1 MLKNKTTEGEIHK
14 ESDKSLNVRFPA
26 IFCSILSFL
35 ILFGS
40 CVSKDKY
47 DELARENESLHNELN
62 GIKYG
67 APAML
72 SDAKK
77 FLNSKDFINSKT
89 KLEAIVQK
97 YPDLPVAAEAKLLL
111 NEVNEELIWSNAIN
125 SDEIISTE
133 TYISRYPNGRYQSAA
148 TKRISALKANNEIK
162 DYNSALSANS
172 SQAWKAFKNKYPNRT
187 DISDIE
193 TRIIQIEVNE
203 IYDNSETGRLPPSTS
218 IGYNSHS
225 TSSSV
230 NITNDTG
237 CELVV
242 RYSGPSVKI
251 ITIASRQTST
261 VYLENGSYR
270 IAASAC
276 GSNYAG
282 SESLTGEYSSRYY
295 IITSRY

>member
-1 MLKNKTTEGEIHK
+1 MLINKIREAGIFK
-14 ESDKSLNVRFPA
+14 VSSKSSCCRYSALFYV
-26 IFCSILSFL
+26 
-35 ILFGS
+35 ILFFQMFIFS

-77 FLNSKDFINSKT
+77 FLNSKDFTNSKM
-89 KLEAIVQK
+89 KLEAIIQK
-97 YPDLPVAAEAKLLL
+97 YPDLPAAAEAKLLL
-111 NEVNEELIWSNAIN
+111 SEVNEELTWSNAIN

-133 TYISRYPNGRYQSAA
+133 PYISRYPSGRYQSAA
-148 TKRISALKANNEIK
+148 TKRLSDLTAGNEIK
-162 DYNSALSANS
+162 DYNSALSANN
-172 SQAWKAFKNKYPNRT
+172 SQEWKAFKNKYPTRA

-193 TRIIQIEVNE
+193 TRIIQSEVNE
-203 IYDNSETGRLPPSTS
+203 IYGNSETGRLPPSTN
-218 IGYNSHS
+218 IGYNSQS
-225 TSSSV
+225 TSSFV

-242 RYSGPSVKI
+242 RYSGPSVKS
-251 ITIASRQTST
+251 ITIASRQTAT

-282 SESLTGEYSSRYY
+282 SESLTGEYRSRYY
-295 IITSRY
+295 IVTSQY